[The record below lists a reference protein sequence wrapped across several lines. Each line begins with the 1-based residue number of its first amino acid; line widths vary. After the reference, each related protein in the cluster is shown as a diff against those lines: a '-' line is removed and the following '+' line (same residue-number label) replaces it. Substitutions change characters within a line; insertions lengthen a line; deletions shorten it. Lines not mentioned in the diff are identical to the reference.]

1 MNNRDD
7 KLMTF
12 GENYKDLPDGYGDKN
27 EPKEDKSK
35 DNPIDKTKNNSD
47 SANKTSLS
55 KDLGKKAL
63 NNTLEEKSSDDYMAR
78 EMKKDIKKTRNAVKK
93 TKKAIGAI
101 TKMIKGLMALGPL
114 GWLIL
119 LLMLFTLLSLGE
131 TMAKDGKFDQLK
143 ENGQVAPNAVEGLKP
158 GENTSDVLSGGDNA
172 VGGVSSNNKK
182 IVTLLIDCKP
192 SKKSNKNSSSTS
204 SDGASDQD
212 WTKEGTTAYNNAK
225 AAFDLWTSKGLSGEA
240 AAGIIGWTVSEG
252 GWGIVGRAEGHFSNV
267 IEEASIKYG
276 NVPIPSGNY
285 PVGGGGIYQFT
296 PYTKYAELSSPD
308 WEDSAKMNEYV
319 AKQMPND
326 WIPSHD
332 MTGGNHSFEDFA
344 KSTNAEEATLMWNA
358 YERGNQ
364 AVIPKAKKQAD
375 AKTANE
381 IFNKDKIAF
390 DADAFNKN
398 FGSGKGSGDGAKKS
412 SAKVTKKTK
421 CRTPESSGGTGWR
434 AHKTGSVNYNDGT
447 PWTREDLP
455 ADLKPYALDPE
466 SVGLKWGD
474 TSSWELLCYS
484 YGQCTDFV
492 ANMMYH
498 LWEKDGSGPRSTAG
512 NGYQVVDNWVAKF
525 GGSSSNE
532 PKAGSVFSTAIGEQH
547 TGVVSH
553 VFENGDILVV
563 EQNVQGYSGD
573 QIGQQRS
580 WSYRYITVSH
590 YSTWKFYDPEEVG
603 YKIKNSAKAL
613 A

>member
-1 MNNRDD
+1 MNNKDD
-7 KLMTF
+7 KLKTSLKTH
-12 GENYKDLPDGYGDKN
+12 NDLQDDYSDKN
-27 EPKEDKSK
+27 EPKENKST
-35 DNPIDKTKNNSD
+35 DTPKNSG
-47 SANKTSLS
+47 NKTSLS
-55 KDLGKKAL
+55 KDLGKKVL
-63 NNTLEEKSSDDYMAR
+63 NNALEEKASDDYMAR
-78 EMKKDIKKTRNAVKK
+78 EMKKDIKKTRNAIKK
-93 TKKAIGAI
+93 TKKAVGAI
-101 TKMIKGLMALGPL
+101 AKMIKGLMALGPL

-119 LLMLFTLLSLGE
+119 LLMLFILLSLGE
-131 TMAKDGKFDQLK
+131 SMAKDGKFDQLK

-192 SKKSNKNSSSTS
+192 SKKSNKNSNTTS
-204 SDGASDQD
+204 SDGASQAD
-212 WTKEGTTAYNNAK
+212 WTKEGTVAYNNAK

-252 GWGIVGRAEGHFSNV
+252 GWDIVGRAEGHYSRV

-308 WEDSAKMNEYV
+308 WEDSRKMNEYV
-319 AKQMPND
+319 AGLMPNN
-326 WIPSHD
+326 WIASHD

-421 CRTPESSGGTGWR
+421 CRIPESNGGTGWR
-434 AHKTGSVNYNDGT
+434 AYKTGSVNYNDGT

-455 ADLKPYALDPE
+455 ADLRPYALDPE
-466 SVGLKWGD
+466 SVGLKWG
-474 TSSWELLCYS
+474 
-484 YGQCTDFV
+484 
-492 ANMMYH
+492 
-498 LWEKDGSGPRSTAG
+498 K
-512 NGYQVVDNWVAKF
+512 
-525 GGSSSNE
+525 
-532 PKAGSVFSTAIGEQH
+532 
-547 TGVVSH
+547 
-553 VFENGDILVV
+553 LVV
-563 EQNVQGYSGD
+563 YVNLEN
-573 QIGQQRS
+573 I
-580 WSYRYITVSH
+580 
-590 YSTWKFYDPEEVG
+590 
-603 YKIKNSAKAL
+603 
-613 A
+613 